1 MVDMAQLVSASGC
14 GPEGRRFESDYPPQK
29 RSRGQCPRDFL
40 FPAAGVEPM
49 PPPEKEG
56 WKAKKHAVKV
66 RRKADGRGMGR
77 GHRRALRRPPQCAK
91 APRRCGATR
100 IQPGNEGR
108 GGSNRRRLSRFFPHI
123 RHGRLRQKVQTNHK
137 RNKFNFSTQQN
148 NILSTV
154 FAEGETISNAEVWRL
169 AAVPPPPPTSLAVR
183 RISVAIPRAFF
194 SGEGKT
200 R

>member
-77 GHRRALRRPPQCAK
+77 GQRRGGYPAALPNAPKRRVVAARRASKPWS
-91 APRRCGATR
+91 
-100 IQPGNEGR
+100 EGR

-137 RNKFNFSTQQN
+137 RNKFNLSTQQN

-154 FAEGETISNAEVWRL
+154 FAEGETISNAEVFSLRL
-169 AAVPPPPPTSLAVR
+169 HPLPWLCAEIPFRAVPN
-183 RISVAIPRAFF
+183 
-194 SGEGKT
+194 GEGKT